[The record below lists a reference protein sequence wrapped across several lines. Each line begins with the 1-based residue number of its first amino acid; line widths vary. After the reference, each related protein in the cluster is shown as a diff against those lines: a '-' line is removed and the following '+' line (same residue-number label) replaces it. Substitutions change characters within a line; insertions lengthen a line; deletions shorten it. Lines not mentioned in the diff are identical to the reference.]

1 MNLKRIYDSVNKKGS
16 EMTFG
21 VAFRNFPDNKELDL
35 VSALGEILDGWTL
48 KDSQRVEFGKSDISF
63 AKGLGWGLED
73 TVSFYTFKSEGSLDV
88 EFDNVQEW
96 VDGITERIGDY
107 CYVEKLTPTPCV
119 YAYLTFEDGKGEEEF
134 VNSYYEV

>member
-1 MNLKRIYDSVNKKGS
+1 MNLKKIYDSINANGTV
-16 EMTFG
+16 MTFS
-21 VAFRNFPDNKELDL
+21 VAFRNFPKNKEVDL
-35 VSALGEILDGWTL
+35 EGMLNETLDGWTL
-48 KDSQRVEFGKSDISF
+48 SDSSSVELGKSAISF